1 MRHIHDDMWSVGLHP
16 AFRAEFKALPVSVH
30 DKLLAYAE
38 LIERFGPTLG
48 RPWADSLNGSR
59 HRNMKELRF
68 SAGGGTWR
76 VAFAF
81 DPNRRAIL
89 LAVGDKSKNI
99 ERIHMQITTLREEI
113 EFLPEDRRK
122 EVEKLADALI
132 AEEMTLR
139 DLRKARNQTQA
150 RVAEKLGINQENVS
164 RIEQRSDLLIST
176 LSGYVEA
183 MGGKLNLVAEFPDR
197 PPVTL
202 SGIAA
207 LGE

>member
-1 MRHIHDDMWSVGLHP
+1 MLLTAYVTSVILMGNMWSVGLHP
-16 AFRAEFKALPVSVH
+16 TFRAEFKALPVSVH

-89 LAVGDKSKNI
+89 LAVGDKSK
-99 ERIHMQITTLREEI
+99 
-113 EFLPEDRRK
+113 
-122 EVEKLADALI
+122 VEGKRFYRSLIADA
-132 AEEMTLR
+132 
-139 DLRKARNQTQA
+139 D
-150 RVAEKLGINQENVS
+150 
-164 RIEQRSDLLIST
+164 QRFDAYLTS
-176 LSGYVEA
+176 
-183 MGGKLNLVAEFPDR
+183 MGGKQV
-197 PPVTL
+197 
-202 SGIAA
+202 
-207 LGE
+207 